1 MIAPFVILAVDDN
14 PNNLFTLRALLK
26 QLHDCEIVEAR
37 SGEEALARVVER
49 EVDLI
54 LLDVQMPGMD
64 GFETARHLQ
73 MTERTRTIP
82 IVFITAVFKAEEFV
96 RQGYAIGAVDYLA
109 KPIDDNLLLNRI
121 RLYRRLHERERN
133 LAATIETLRSS
144 QEALA
149 AAKMAAESANRAK
162 SVFLSNMSHELRT
175 PLNAI
180 LGFAQIM
187 ERDPALSESHRRE
200 LGTINRSGRHLL
212 SLINDVLEIARIEAG
227 RTAMQSEAF
236 NLEATLTP
244 VEEMIRVRAEAKG
257 LSLAVERHGDLPPY
271 VMGDPHHLRQVLIN
285 LLGNAVKYTE
295 KGSITLR
302 VTALEGSIRFEIIDT
317 GPGISQE
324 DQQKI
329 FTAFYQTELGIAKG
343 EGTGLGLTI
352 SREYVRLLGGV
363 LTVQSEPGKGSV
375 FGFTLPL
382 PAAEAPQLL
391 VQRGR
396 VVGLEPGQPE
406 YRILIVED
414 EPANR
419 EVLSILLGKA
429 GFQVRQAE
437 DGRQAVEQFQ
447 SWQPH
452 FIWMDMKMPVMDGYD
467 ATRAIRALPGGDAVK
482 IAALTASAF
491 LEDRGRILAAGCDE
505 MATKPLEEDKL
516 FAVMG
521 RLLGLQYLHADADAE
536 KPATQANAAAD
547 IATADVRILIV
558 DDDRDG
564 RFLTTEILKESGF
577 DLREAAS
584 GPEALRIF
592 EEWQPQL
599 VLMDMHMPRMDG
611 METTRR
617 LRALPGGDK
626 ALVMALTAGALD
638 EQRAE
643 FIAAGCNEVAFKPV
657 ELSKVQEL
665 LARHLGH
672 RGADAVPVRQ
682 VRPVRLDDVPLPLR
696 QRLRDA
702 AIRLDSYAVLA
713 ICASLDAQV
722 PAAAAAIRSLADDC
736 RYDELARWLEGS
748 LPA

>member
-1 MIAPFVILAVDDN
+1 LSASSDFFS
-14 PNNLFTLRALLK
+14 PN
-26 QLHDCEIVEAR
+26 R
-37 SGEEALARVVER
+37 SSPR
-49 EVDLI
+49 EV
-54 LLDVQMPGMD
+54 
-64 GFETARHLQ
+64 
-73 MTERTRTIP
+73 
-82 IVFITAVFKAEEFV
+82 
-96 RQGYAIGAVDYLA
+96 
-109 KPIDDNLLLNRI
+109 
-121 RLYRRLHERERN
+121 
-133 LAATIETLRSS
+133 
-144 QEALA
+144 
-149 AAKMAAESANRAK
+149 
-162 SVFLSNMSHELRT
+162 
-175 PLNAI
+175 
-180 LGFAQIM
+180 
-187 ERDPALSESHRRE
+187 
-200 LGTINRSGRHLL
+200 
-212 SLINDVLEIARIEAG
+212 
-227 RTAMQSEAF
+227 
-236 NLEATLTP
+236 
-244 VEEMIRVRAEAKG
+244 
-257 LSLAVERHGDLPPY
+257 
-271 VMGDPHHLRQVLIN
+271 
-285 LLGNAVKYTE
+285 NAVKYTE
-295 KGSITLR
+295 KGSITLG
-302 VTALEGSIRFEIIDT
+302 VTALEGSIRFEVTDT

-329 FTAFYQTELGIAKG
+329 FNPFYQTEIGIAKG

-363 LTVQSEPGKGSV
+363 LTVRSEPGQGSV

-382 PAAEAPQLL
+382 PAAEAPPLPI
-391 VQRGR
+391 QRGR
-396 VVGLEPGQPE
+396 VVGLKPGQPE

-419 EVLSILLGKA
+419 EVLTILLGTA

-505 MATKPLEEDKL
+505 MATKPLEEDTL

-521 RLLGLQYLHADADAE
+521 RLLGLQYHHADAE
-536 KPATQANAAAD
+536 KSATLAIAAAD
-547 IATADVRILIV
+547 IATADIRILIV

-564 RFLTTEILKESGF
+564 RFLTTEILKDSSF

-584 GPEALRIF
+584 GPEALRVF

-617 LRALPGGDK
+617 LRAMPGGDK

-657 ELSKVQEL
+657 ELSKVHEL
-665 LARHLGH
+665 LARHLGR
-672 RGADAVPVRQ
+672 RGADAVL
-682 VRPVRLDDVPLPLR
+682 VRPARSVRLDDVPLPLR
-696 QRLRDA
+696 QRLLDA
-702 AIRLDSYAVLA
+702 AVRLDSYAVLA
-713 ICASLDAQV
+713 ICASLDAHE

-748 LPA
+748 LPAGETEAAP